1 VPLPISFS
9 EVLAGRS
16 DDRVSSW
23 QNSSANLKSDITRS
37 PFQILLYYLYRSLA
51 DAAGYFEEH
60 RILCERL
67 GLRGRILIAEEGLN
81 GTVSG
86 SRKMTEEYM
95 SILQKDERTRGIEFK
110 VDSARD
116 HAFPKLDIKLRNE
129 VVTLALGEDD
139 FSPTEGTGRHL
150 SPTEWRVLMEKEDAV
165 MIDVRNQYEWE
176 LGHFEG
182 ALLPRVQSFREFPEW
197 VRRNRAQLKGKKIL
211 TYCTGGVRCEKFSGF
226 LLREGFEEVF
236 QLGGGIV
243 SYGRDPAVQGEKFAG
258 KCYVFDERI
267 GVEVNRTVDATIIS
281 RCDHCGTSCDRYV
294 NCSWS
299 HCNRQHFC
307 CEACEDDVMRYCN
320 PVCRKAALVSL
331 AAQGNASD

>member
-1 VPLPISFS
+1 MPLPISFS

-95 SILQKDERTRGIEFK
+95 SILQRDERTRGIEFK

-129 VVTLALGEDD
+129 VVTLALGEND

-226 LLREGFEEVF
+226 LLREGFEEV
-236 QLGGGIV
+236 
-243 SYGRDPAVQGEKFAG
+243 
-258 KCYVFDERI
+258 
-267 GVEVNRTVDATIIS
+267 
-281 RCDHCGTSCDRYV
+281 
-294 NCSWS
+294 
-299 HCNRQHFC
+299 
-307 CEACEDDVMRYCN
+307 
-320 PVCRKAALVSL
+320 
-331 AAQGNASD
+331 

>member
-1 VPLPISFS
+1 LLS
-9 EVLAGRS
+9 EVLAVRS
-16 DDRVSSW
+16 GVQVSSW
-23 QNSSANLKSDITRS
+23 QTSRANLKSGITQS
-37 PFQILLYYLYRSLA
+37 PFQILLYYLYRSLG

-86 SRKMTEEYM
+86 SSEMTEEYM
-95 SILQKDERTRGIEFK
+95 SILQRDERTRGIEFK
-110 VDSARD
+110 VDSSRD
-116 HAFPKLDIKLRNE
+116 HAFPKLDIKLRKE

-150 SPTEWRVLMEKEDAV
+150 SPPEWRVLMEREDAV

-182 ALLPRVQSFREFPEW
+182 ALLPPVQSFREFPEW
-197 VRRNRAQLKGKKIL
+197 VRRNRGQLKGKKIL
-211 TYCTGGVRCEKFSGF
+211 TYCTGGVRCEKLSGF

-243 SYGRDPAVQGEKFAG
+243 SYGRDPVVQGEKFLG

-267 GVEVNRTVDATIIS
+267 GVEVNRTVGATIIS
-281 RCDHCGTSCDRYV
+281 RCDHCSSTCDRYV

-307 CEACEDDVMRYCN
+307 CEACEDDARGYCN
-320 PVCRKAALVSL
+320 SICRKAAVVSL
-331 AAQGNASD
+331 AAQGHASD